1 MLVFAALTPHTPLLV
16 PTIGKDDLE
25 TINQTAQAMK
35 TLAEE
40 LYLARPDTIILISG
54 HSKNY
59 ADVFSIQMND
69 VYKTDLSELG
79 DLGAEKTYQP
89 DLALIDTLQR
99 KLRENEIPF
108 TLHPDEILDYGI
120 GVPLLL
126 LSEELDQVKIV
137 PVSPSLLSSK
147 EHFVFG
153 QALQDTIFNSTK
165 RIAVIA
171 SGDLSHALTNES
183 PAGFNKEGEKFDNK
197 IQELV
202 ATNNAA
208 GLIKIKP
215 ETVEAAAQC
224 CYRALL
230 ILFGV
235 LDKQNI
241 NTKILSYQAPLGV
254 GYLTVKFNL

>member
-1 MLVFAALTPHTPLLV
+1 MLVFAALSPHTPLLV
-16 PTIGKDDLE
+16 PTIGKDNLE
-25 TINQTAQAMK
+25 TISQTTEAMD

-54 HSKNY
+54 HSKHY
-59 ADVFSIQMND
+59 KDAFSIQMSD
-69 VYKTDLSELG
+69 QYKTDLSQMG
-79 DLGAEKTYQP
+79 DLSTDKVYQP
-89 DLALIDTLQR
+89 DFSLIDTLQR
-99 KLRENEIPF
+99 SLRTAEIPF
-108 TLHPDEILDYGI
+108 TLHPEDVLDYGVS
-120 GVPLLL
+120 VPLQI
-126 LSEELDQVKIV
+126 LSEKLDKIKIV
-137 PVSPSLLSSK
+137 PISTSSLSPK
-147 EHFVFG
+147 EHFAFG
-153 QALQDTIFNSTK
+153 KALQDTIFNSTK

-183 PAGFNKEGEKFDNK
+183 PAGFHKDGEKFDKK

-241 NTKILSYQAPLGV
+241 NTKILNYQAPLGV